1 MDYFF
6 LLLML
11 ESQLKIKK
19 KEFHFV
25 LCYYY
30 HNKYDNYTEEILG
43 NQLKIKKELLFLK
56 VSSFSS
62 IELYY
67 YYYQSM
73 SLKVVRE
80 KIYLLFSQYCGK
92 TNREREKRS
101 NLSKQTAVCPL
112 C

>member
-1 MDYFF
+1 M
-6 LLLML
+6 
-11 ESQLKIKK
+11 ITT
-19 KEFHFV
+19 
-25 LCYYY
+25 
-30 HNKYDNYTEEILG
+30 TEEILG
-43 NQLKIKKELLFLK
+43 NQLKIKKELFLK

-101 NLSKQTAVCPL
+101 NLSKQTAVCL
-112 C
+112 SIVFKQNIYSLLIRLQHEQ

>member
-6 LLLML
+6 LLLLML

-30 HNKYDNYTEEILG
+30 HNKYDNTTEEILG
-43 NQLKIKKELLFLK
+43 NQLKIKKELFLK